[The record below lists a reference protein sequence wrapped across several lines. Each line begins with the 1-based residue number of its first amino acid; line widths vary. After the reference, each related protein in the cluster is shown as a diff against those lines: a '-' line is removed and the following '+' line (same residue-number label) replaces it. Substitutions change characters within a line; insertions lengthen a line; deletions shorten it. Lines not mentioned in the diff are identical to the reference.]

1 MFFFRVN
8 PNRKEFPSLQLV
20 WCIKKNS
27 SQNTESLAVNW
38 ELLFQMTCSSR
49 NEFPSLQLVVI
60 VLPGKTPVYAEVKRM
75 GDSVLGL
82 ATQCIKG
89 QDKKLFILGAI
100 TSKEGGGGLP
110 LGK

>member
-1 MFFFRVN
+1 
-8 PNRKEFPSLQLV
+8 
-20 WCIKKNS
+20 
-27 SQNTESLAVNW
+27 
-38 ELLFQMTCSSR
+38 MTCSSR

-89 QDKKLFILGAI
+89 QDKKLFFFLGDI
-100 TSKEGGGGLP
+100 TSKEGGGVGFRWESRFVCM
-110 LGK
+110 KRKKH